1 MPDFD
6 DLDPF
11 TSFDPAQD
19 ELEPRLDPASD
30 TVATR
35 VLVSGETG
43 VSFDAIAL
51 FAEPMFQLYGLDLAE
66 AFSIKHDPAGAN
78 PEMVTVLSTSR
89 VLWAF
94 FSLPPKERAHK
105 RPLLAAHLVGD
116 HPDEEDWLEIE
127 GLLEAVEPYWSA
139 MLPDEIRAAQNTGY
153 PTLGFDDLLSHPAF
167 QLSEEPEDLAYGPD
181 SLSEMEARALFAQ
194 PLLEDPAVMVDADAF
209 EQAVERANAYW
220 HLATV
225 PQARQEHA
233 LGQIMIQLSQ
243 GDGSSDAIRSE
254 ARLMVDRFHT
264 LFPKR

>member
-6 DLDPF
+6 NLDPF
-11 TSFDPAQD
+11 SSFDPAQD

-43 VSFDAIAL
+43 VAFDAIAL
-51 FAEPMFQLYGLDLAE
+51 FAEPMFDIYDLDPAE
-66 AFSIKHDPAGAN
+66 AFAIKQDPSDAD

-94 FSLPPKERAHK
+94 FSLPRKERAHK

-116 HPDEEDWLEIE
+116 QPNEEDWLDIE

-139 MLPDEIRAAQNTGY
+139 MLPDEIQAAQDTGY

-167 QLSEEPEDLAYGPD
+167 QFTEEPEDLAYGPD

-225 PQARQEHA
+225 PEARQEHA
-233 LGQIMIQLSQ
+233 LGEVMSQLSQ

-254 ARLMVDRFHT
+254 ARLMVDRFHA

>member
-11 TSFDPAQD
+11 TSFDAAQD
-19 ELEPRLDPASD
+19 EFEPRLDPASD

-43 VSFDAIAL
+43 VSFDAVVL
-51 FAEPMFQLYGLDLAE
+51 FAEPMFQLYGLDPAE
-66 AFSIKHDPAGAN
+66 AFSIKHDPTSASA
-78 PEMVTVLSTSR
+78 EMVTVLSTAR

-94 FSLPPKERAHK
+94 FSLPRKERAHK

-116 HPDEEDWLEIE
+116 QPNEEDWLEIE

-139 MLPDEIRAAQNTGY
+139 MLPDEIQAAQDTGY

-167 QLSEEPEDLAYGPD
+167 ELSEEPEDLAYGPD

-209 EQAVERANAYW
+209 EQAVERVNAYW

-225 PQARQEHA
+225 PEARQEHA
-233 LGQIMIQLSQ
+233 LGRLITQLSQ

-254 ARLMVDRFHT
+254 ARLMVDRFHE

>member
-1 MPDFD
+1 MSEFD
-6 DLDPF
+6 NTNPF
-11 TSFDPAQD
+11 GSFDPVN
-19 ELEPRLDPASD
+19 LDPASD
-30 TVATR
+30 TVTSR

-51 FAEPMFQLYGLDLAE
+51 FAEPMFQLYGLDPAE
-66 AFSIKHDPAGAN
+66 AFSIKHDPTSASA
-78 PEMVTVLSTSR
+78 EMVTVLSTSR

-94 FSLPPKERAHK
+94 FSLPRKERAHK

-116 HPDEEDWLEIE
+116 QPNEEDWLEIE

-139 MLPDEIRAAQNTGY
+139 MLPDEIQAAQDTGY

-167 QLSEEPEDLAYGPD
+167 ELSEEPEDLAYGPD

-209 EQAVERANAYW
+209 EQAVERVNAYW

-225 PQARQEHA
+225 PEARQEHA
-233 LGQIMIQLSQ
+233 LGEVMSQLSQ

-254 ARLMVDRFHT
+254 ARLMVDRFHA